1 MSHFFLYFTKSRE
14 DKSRENIVHQNMMNS
29 SDDSFVR
36 IWKKYLDTA
45 DIVFT

>member
-14 DKSRENIVHQNMMNS
+14 DNIVHQNVMNS

-36 IWKKYLDTA
+36 IWKKYFDTA